1 LSIHKQRRRRGW
13 LLHAALSTIHCMPR
27 HGLQSA
33 DGKHLRPL
41 ERDAL
46 EQNRTS
52 RWPFHGSNLRQWRS
66 DV

>member
-33 DGKHLRPL
+33 NGKRLRPL

-46 EQNRTS
+46 EQN
-52 RWPFHGSNLRQWRS
+52 
-66 DV
+66 